1 MTKASTT
8 VGRQFYELLSSMR
21 FAVSLLTLLA
31 IAAIIGTVLK
41 QGEPYT
47 NYAFQFGQ
55 FWFRLFQGLGLFDVY
70 HAGWFL
76 GILVFL
82 VTSTSLCI
90 YRNTPAMLKEMRTFK
105 EKASETS
112 LRNFAHRA
120 EFSNVVQ
127 GNAVTTLQR
136 YLEQRGFQARTV
148 ERDNG
153 STLIAAKI
161 GTSSRWGYVFA
172 HLAIVVIC
180 IGGLLDGNVPL
191 KLQQIF
197 GSKKIE
203 TRDIPQSQVPEASRL
218 SAENLSFRGNV
229 TVPEGSTVD
238 VTFQN
243 MEDGYFVQE
252 LPFTIML
259 KKFHIEHYPT
269 GQPKTFASDVVVTDK
284 ATGEKVAAT
293 VEVNKPFTYKGVAI
307 YQASFADGGTALK
320 LKAWDLVG
328 WGQPPLELTGRINQS
343 GRFNRGNTSYTLEF
357 NDFRFF
363 NIENFGPETQKK
375 GQGEGASTEAKTEVP
390 GLSSMPSKKNLHN
403 VGPSFQYK
411 LRNAQ
416 GQAREY
422 SNYMQPV
429 QLEGHSYF
437 LTGVRESPAEAFR
450 FMRMPADD
458 KGAIDGFMRF
468 RATFEDPAQRKI
480 AAQRFVDTAM
490 KGEAVGNVLKEKLLD
505 STDRVLTIFASGGFD
520 GVAQFLEKAV
530 PEAERSKAA
539 ETYLKILESASLQV
553 LDISRE
559 RAGLQPLKLDD
570 NVLQFLRD
578 ALGAMS
584 DSHLYGSPIYLQLVS
599 FDEVKAS
606 GFQLTRSPGRNIV
619 YGGSLLLVLGIFA
632 MFYIRERRIFLLVKP
647 GESQVLFA
655 MSTNRK
661 TLDFE
666 GEFNKHRTGIEEI
679 LKA

>member
-1 MTKASTT
+1 MTKASNTL
-8 VGRQFYELLSSMR
+8 GRQFYELLSSMR

-55 FWFRLFQGLGLFDVY
+55 FWFRFFQGLGLFDVY
-70 HAGWFL
+70 HASWFL

-82 VTSTSLCI
+82 VLSTSLCI
-90 YRNTPAMLKEMRTFK
+90 YRNTPAMLKEMQTFK

-112 LRNFAHRA
+112 LRNFGHRA
-120 EFSNVVQ
+120 EFSPSVHGNIAVILQEYLKRQ
-127 GNAVTTLQR
+127 GFRAKIVN
-136 YLEQRGFQARTV
+136 
-148 ERDNG
+148 RDDGN
-153 STLIAAKI
+153 TLIAAKT
-161 GTSSRWGYVFA
+161 GTNSRWGYVFA

-191 KLQQIF
+191 KLQELF

-203 TRDIPQSQVPEASRL
+203 TRDIPQSQVPAASRL
-218 SAENLSFRGNV
+218 SQENLSFRGNV

-252 LPFTIML
+252 LPFAITL

-284 ATGEKVAAT
+284 ASGEKVAAT
-293 VEVNKPFTYKGVAI
+293 IEVNKPLIYKGVAI

-320 LKAWDLVG
+320 LKAWDLI
-328 WGQPPLELTGRINQS
+328 GQGQAPLELTGRINQS
-343 GRFNRGNTSYTLEF
+343 GRFKQGDTSYTLEF

-363 NIENFGPETQKK
+363 NIENFGPDASKK
-375 GQGEGASTEAKTEVP
+375 GQADNSPAETKSESS
-390 GLSSMPSKKNLHN
+390 LSSMPSKKNLHN

-411 LRNAQ
+411 LRNEQ

-422 SNYMQPV
+422 SNYMQPI

-437 LTGVRESPAEAFR
+437 LTGVRETPAEAFR
-450 FMRMPADD
+450 FMRIPADD
-458 KGAIDGFMRF
+458 QGAIDGFMRF
-468 RATFEDPAQRKI
+468 RVAFADPAQRKA
-480 AAQRFVDTAM
+480 AAQRFVSTAM
-490 KGEAVGNVLKEKLLD
+490 KGEAVSEVLKDKLLD
-505 STDRVLTIFASGGFD
+505 STDRVLAIFASGGFD

-530 PEAERSKAA
+530 PESERTKAA
-539 ETYLKILESASLQV
+539 ETYLKILESASLQ
-553 LDISRE
+553 LFDISRE
-559 RAGLQPLKLDD
+559 KAGLQPLKLND

-578 ALGAMS
+578 SLSAMS
-584 DSHLYGSPIYLQLVS
+584 DSHLYGSPIYLQLAS

-632 MFYIRERRIFLLVKP
+632 MFYIRERRVFLLVKP
-647 GESQVLFA
+647 SESQVLFA

-666 GEFNKHRTGIEEI
+666 REFDKHRAQIGEI